1 MRDRVFLTRCWDGE
15 VKAPIDHGNT
25 VESKCMSAKKT
36 PVNKA
41 TKKYAQHQQPAPPA
55 GEVDPRKELV
65 EYLSLVK
72 YIAGRLAIGL
82 PRSVEMDDLINAG
95 VVGLIEAYSNF
106 DVAKGVKFE
115 TYASL
120 RIRGSILDELR
131 GMDWVPR
138 STRARSRE
146 VERTISKLENELGRS
161 PNEEELAAGMGV
173 EMDVYYH
180 IIDDVS
186 SASLLS
192 LDETSFGDDDDKP
205 VALVDNLRSPDQPSA
220 LMNLEREELRD
231 LLADSLGQ
239 ITEQERLVVALYYYE
254 ELTLREIGQVLELS
268 ESRVSQLHTKAV
280 LGLRA
285 KLRKRFMA

>member
-1 MRDRVFLTRCWDGE
+1 MFDYTYDT
-15 VKAPIDHGNT
+15 I
-25 VESKCMSAKKT
+25 ESDSMSAKKT
-36 PVNKA
+36 PANKA
-41 TKKYAQHQQPAPPA
+41 NQQYSKQKQAVGPTEEGAIVKK
-55 GEVDPRKELV
+55 GELV
-65 EYLSLVK
+65 DYLPLVK
-72 YIAGRLAIGL
+72 YIAGRLAMGL

-95 VVGLIEAYSNF
+95 VVGLIEAYNNF
-106 DVAKGVKFE
+106 DGSKGVKFE

-120 RIRGSILDELR
+120 RVRGSILDELR

-146 VERTISKLENELGRS
+146 VERTLSKLESKLGRS
-161 PNEEELAAGMGV
+161 PTEAELAD
-173 EMDVYYH
+173 ELDVTIQEYYH

-186 SASLLS
+186 SAALLS
-192 LDETSFGDDDDKP
+192 LDESSFGEDDDKP
-205 VALVDNLRSPDQPSA
+205 VPLVDRLRSKDQPSA
-220 LMNLEREELRD
+220 LVNLERLEIRD

-239 ITEQERLVVALYYYE
+239 VNEQERLVIALYYYE
-254 ELTLREIGQVLELS
+254 ELTLKEIGLVLELS

>member
-1 MRDRVFLTRCWDGE
+1 
-15 VKAPIDHGNT
+15 
-25 VESKCMSAKKT
+25 MSAQKKQA
-36 PVNKA
+36 NKA
-41 TKKYAQHQQPAPPA
+41 SLQYSKQKQPAQPA
-55 GEVDPRKELV
+55 EDAGKGELV
-65 EYLSLVK
+65 DYLPLVK
-72 YIAGRLAIGL
+72 YIAGRLAISL
-82 PRSVEMDDLINAG
+82 PRSVELDDLINAG
-95 VVGLIEAYSNF
+95 VVGLIDAYNNF
-106 DVAKGVKFE
+106 DVGKGVKFE

-146 VERTISKLENELGRS
+146 VERTISKLEGQLGRS
-161 PNEEELAAGMGV
+161 PTEAELAD
-173 EMDVYYH
+173 ELDVTMQEYYQ
-180 IIDDVS
+180 IMDDVS
-186 SASLLS
+186 SAALLS

-205 VALVDNLRSPDQPSA
+205 VSLVDKLRSQDQPSA
-220 LMNLEREELRD
+220 LVNLERLEMRD

-239 ITEQERLVVALYYYE
+239 ISEQERLVVALYYYE
-254 ELTLREIGQVLELS
+254 ELTLKEIGQVLELS

>member
-1 MRDRVFLTRCWDGE
+1 ME
-15 VKAPIDHGNT
+15 NT

-36 PVNKA
+36 PANKA
-41 TKKYAQHQQPAPPA
+41 TKKYAQHKQPVQAA
-55 GEVDPRKELV
+55 GDADPRKELV

-72 YIAGRLAIGL
+72 YIAGRLAISL
-82 PRSVEMDDLINAG
+82 PRSVEMDDLVNAG

-106 DVAKGVKFE
+106 DVGKGVKFE

-146 VERTISKLENELGRS
+146 VERSISKLENSLGRS
-161 PNEEELAAGMGV
+161 PTEDELAADMGI
-173 EMDVYYH
+173 EMSAYYH

-192 LDETSFGDDDDKP
+192 LDDSSFGDDDDKP
-205 VALVDNLRSPDQPSA
+205 VALIDNLRSPDQPSA
-220 LMNLEREELRD
+220 LTNLEREEMRD

-254 ELTLREIGQVLELS
+254 ELTLKEIGQVLELS

>member
-1 MRDRVFLTRCWDGE
+1 
-15 VKAPIDHGNT
+15 
-25 VESKCMSAKKT
+25 MSAKKT
-36 PVNKA
+36 IAHKA
-41 TKKYAQHQQPAPPA
+41 SQKYGEQQAPKKPDGQL
-55 GEVDPRKELV
+55 ED
-65 EYLSLVK
+65 YLPLVK

-95 VVGLIEAYSNF
+95 VIGLIEAHHNF
-106 DVAKGVKFE
+106 DSGKGVKFE

-146 VERTISKLENELGRS
+146 IERAIAKLENELGRT
-161 PNEEELAAGMGV
+161 PTEAELADGLGV
-173 EMDVYYH
+173 ELEDYH
-180 IIDDVS
+180 RMIDDVS
-186 SASLLS
+186 STSLLS
-192 LDETSFGDDDDKP
+192 LDELAGGEGDDKP
-205 VALVDNLRSPDQPSA
+205 VPLVDTLRSPDQPSA

-239 ITEQERLVVALYYYE
+239 LSEQERLVVALYYYE
-254 ELTLREIGQVLELS
+254 ELTLKEIGQVLELS

-285 KLRKRFMA
+285 KLRKRFLA